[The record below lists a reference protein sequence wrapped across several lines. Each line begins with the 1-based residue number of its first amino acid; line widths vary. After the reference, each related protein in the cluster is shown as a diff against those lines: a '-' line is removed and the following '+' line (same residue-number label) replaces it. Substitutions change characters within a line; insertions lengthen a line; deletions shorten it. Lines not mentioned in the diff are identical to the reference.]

1 MVSSLSEKRGFEFL
15 EHTADIYVAAYG
27 RTVNET
33 FENAALALFEAMT
46 ETEQITPESRET
58 VEVEG
63 HDEEAL
69 LYNWLESLL
78 VRFETTD
85 TIYSRFQITD
95 LEQTAQGYRLK
106 ATIRG
111 EKFDPSKHPQK
122 VGVKAV
128 TYHRMEITKEP
139 GKATAKFIL
148 DI

>member
-1 MVSSLSEKRGFEFL
+1 MVNSLSEKRGFEFL

-27 RTVNET
+27 QTVRET
-33 FENAALALFEAMT
+33 FENAALALFESMT

-85 TIYSRFQITD
+85 TIYSKFEITD
-95 LEQTAQGYRLK
+95 LEQTAQGYKLK
-106 ATIRG
+106 AKIRG
-111 EKFDPSKHPQK
+111 EKFDHGKHPQK

-128 TYHRMEITKEP
+128 TYHQMEIIKKL
-139 GKATAKFIL
+139 GKVTA
-148 DI
+148 